1 MIVDEVQPAVLEEV
15 SAAIRPVE
23 DEEVIVRT
31 EDEEESHFWKIVDVD
46 LGIAL
51 CQSLERE
58 EHQEEAS
65 LYSKVIPHGLYRI
78 VYTFYR
84 IRYTVYLSLIHI

>member
-1 MIVDEVQPAVLEEV
+1 MIVDEVQSAVLEEA
-15 SAAIRPVE
+15 SAAIRPIE

-31 EDEEESHFWKIVDVD
+31 EEDDESYFWKIIDVD

-58 EHQEEAS
+58 EHQEEVN
-65 LYSKVIPHGLYRI
+65 YYH
-78 VYTFYR
+78 
-84 IRYTVYLSLIHI
+84 TVHPKMT

>member
-1 MIVDEVQPAVLEEV
+1 MIVDEVQSAVLEEA
-15 SAAIRPVE
+15 SAAIRPIE

-31 EDEEESHFWKIVDVD
+31 EEDDESYFWKIIDVD

-58 EHQEEAS
+58 EHQEEVILS
-65 LYSKVIPHGLYRI
+65 YSGLRRAITRI
-78 VYTFYR
+78 FNPGR
-84 IRYTVYLSLIHI
+84 RGR

>member
-1 MIVDEVQPAVLEEV
+1 MIVDEVQSAVLEEA
-15 SAAIRPVE
+15 SAAIRPIE

-31 EDEEESHFWKIVDVD
+31 EEDDESYFWKIIDVD

-58 EHQEEAS
+58 EHQEE
-65 LYSKVIPHGLYRI
+65 VILSYYPPEI
-78 VYTFYR
+78 VLTAAFR
-84 IRYTVYLSLIHI
+84 SIFEI

>member
-1 MIVDEVQPAVLEEV
+1 MIVDEVQSSVLEEV
-15 SAAIRPVE
+15 SSAIRPIE

-31 EDEEESHFWKIVDVD
+31 EEDDESHFWKIVDVD

-58 EHQEEAS
+58 EHQEEVS
-65 LYSKVIPHGLYRI
+65 LNA
-78 VYTFYR
+78 T
-84 IRYTVYLSLIHI
+84 

>member
-1 MIVDEVQPAVLEEV
+1 MIVDEVQSAVLEEA
-15 SAAIRPVE
+15 SAAIRPIE

-31 EDEEESHFWKIVDVD
+31 EEDDESYFWKIIDVD

-58 EHQEEAS
+58 EHQEEVM
-65 LYSKVIPHGLYRI
+65 YCPSKND
-78 VYTFYR
+78 
-84 IRYTVYLSLIHI
+84 

>member
-1 MIVDEVQPAVLEEV
+1 MIVDEVQSSVLEEV
-15 SAAIRPVE
+15 SSAIRPIE

-31 EDEEESHFWKIVDVD
+31 EEDDESHFWKIVDVD

-58 EHQEEAS
+58 EHQEEVSLNAIYKRSS
-65 LYSKVIPHGLYRI
+65 LYRDRNL
-78 VYTFYR
+78 
-84 IRYTVYLSLIHI
+84 LSR